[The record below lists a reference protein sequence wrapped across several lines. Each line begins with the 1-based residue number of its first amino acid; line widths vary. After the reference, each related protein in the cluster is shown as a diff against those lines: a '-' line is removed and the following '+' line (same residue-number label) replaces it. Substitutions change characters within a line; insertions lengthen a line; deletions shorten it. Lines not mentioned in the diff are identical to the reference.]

1 MSVFIAEEEASIAR
15 SLSDISLSPD
25 VSVVVVENK
34 ELRCETRL
42 LIENAKYFQALFA
55 FQLGNQMHSNK
66 SPSLLNPVTLMGGI
80 DYESAR
86 VILTGLQTGTDV
98 HGLVGCRAVP
108 GYVLLRF
115 DLRDKTVSLVKCPI
129 FHLG

>member
-86 VILTGLQTGTDV
+86 VILTGLQTGTK
-98 HGLVGCRAVP
+98 
-108 GYVLLRF
+108 LRISCQKPSCF
-115 DLRDKTVSLVKCPI
+115 AINASVYLQKLKTA
-129 FHLG
+129 